1 MSSGKQSLLLCIIFP
16 FYSPSCYSGIG
27 SDIGKNMGAPAAD
40 KISQAILL
48 LTSKLETQGTS
59 LANVIKEV
67 AASGATFGSNLGLN
81 TLIESKAT
89 FVALGAFAGG
99 AAKATLALALAH
111 PCVSITVATGTVLYG
126 GYRFYRR
133 DTLERAILALK
144 ESEKTLKDSEIA
156 LKISE
161 RIIAEKAAEA
171 AREMLARE
179 MHIKEED
186 AKMARELHE
195 KKALAKLAIMMRNA
209 HIKNGLLISVAV
221 TAAGV
226 GLCFVGYKYFQHRK
240 RRKQDQDLCIAK
252 QGLLIAIARNE
263 HNEIGLFKLP
273 EGCAEAAGSLL
284 ALPGG
289 KLAFDEIISTVQ
301 YPYVAIA
308 NM

>member
-1 MSSGKQSLLLCIIFP
+1 MSPVKQSLLLCIIFT
-16 FYSPSCYSGIG
+16 FYLPSCYSGIG

-40 KISQAILL
+40 KISQAIFL

-67 AASGATFGSNLGLN
+67 AASGATFGSNFGLN
-81 TLIESKAT
+81 TLRECKGIG
-89 FVALGAFAGG
+89 VAVGAFAAGM
-99 AAKATLALALAH
+99 AKTSLALVVAH

-133 DTLERAILALK
+133 DALERAILALK
-144 ESEKTLKDSEIA
+144 ESE
-156 LKISE
+156 
-161 RIIAEKAAEA
+161 RIIAEQAAEK
-171 AREMLARE
+171 AREILDRE
-179 MHIKEED
+179 MRIKEDD
-186 AKMARELHE
+186 AKMARKLLE
-195 KKALAKLAIMMRNA
+195 KKAQTELAIMLRNTN
-209 HIKNGLLISVAV
+209 IRNGLIISVAV

-252 QGLLIAIARNE
+252 QGLLNAITRNE

-273 EGCAEAAGSLL
+273 VGCAEAAGSLL

>member
-1 MSSGKQSLLLCIIFP
+1 MNFNRRIRIIVFLFLAFVQSCDAVWP
-16 FYSPSCYSGIG
+16 FDSMGDSIGVKSASEFGI
-27 SDIGKNMGAPAAD
+27 N
-40 KISQAILL
+40 
-48 LTSKLETQGTS
+48 
-59 LANVIKEV
+59 
-67 AASGATFGSNLGLN
+67 FGLN
-81 TLIESKAT
+81 TLRECKGIG
-89 FVALGAFAGG
+89 VAVGAFAAGT
-99 AAKATLALALAH
+99 AKATLAVAIAH
-111 PCVSITVATGTVLYG
+111 PFVSITVATGTVLYG

-133 DTLERAILALK
+133 DALERAILALK
-144 ESEKTLKDSEIA
+144 ESE
-156 LKISE
+156 
-161 RIIAEKAAEA
+161 RIIEEKAAEA

-240 RRKQDQDLCIAK
+240 RKKQDQDLCIAK
-252 QGLLIAIARNE
+252 QGLLSAIARNE